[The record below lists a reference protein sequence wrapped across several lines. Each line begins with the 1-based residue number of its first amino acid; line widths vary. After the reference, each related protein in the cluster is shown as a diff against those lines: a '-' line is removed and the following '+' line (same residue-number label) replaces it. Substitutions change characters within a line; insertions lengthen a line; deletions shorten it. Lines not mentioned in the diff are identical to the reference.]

1 MLLDDN
7 FTKNS
12 IIWEYLVNLH
22 RILNANDRVERILFK
37 EIDGGIEIL
46 IFELNDDHYGN
57 KK

>member
-12 IIWEYLVNLH
+12 IIWEFLVNLH
-22 RILNANDRVERILFK
+22 RILNANSRVERILFK

-46 IFELNDDHYGN
+46 IIELNDDHYGN

>member
-12 IIWEYLVNLH
+12 IIWEFLVDLH
-22 RILNANDRVERILFK
+22 RILNANGRVERILFK

-46 IFELNDDHYGN
+46 IIELNDDHYGN

>member
-12 IIWEYLVNLH
+12 IIWEFLVNLH
-22 RILNANDRVERILFK
+22 RILNANGRVERILFK

-46 IFELNDDHYGN
+46 IIELNDDPYGN

>member
-12 IIWEYLVNLH
+12 IIWELFVYLH
-22 RILNANDRVERILFK
+22 RILNANGRVERILFK

-46 IFELNDDHYGN
+46 IIELIDDHYGN

>member
-12 IIWEYLVNLH
+12 IIWEFLVYLH
-22 RILNANDRVERILFK
+22 RIINANGRVERILFK

-46 IFELNDDHYGN
+46 IIELNDDHYGN

>member
-12 IIWEYLVNLH
+12 IIWEFLVNLH
-22 RILNANDRVERILFK
+22 RILNANGRVERILFK

-46 IFELNDDHYGN
+46 IIELKDDHYGN